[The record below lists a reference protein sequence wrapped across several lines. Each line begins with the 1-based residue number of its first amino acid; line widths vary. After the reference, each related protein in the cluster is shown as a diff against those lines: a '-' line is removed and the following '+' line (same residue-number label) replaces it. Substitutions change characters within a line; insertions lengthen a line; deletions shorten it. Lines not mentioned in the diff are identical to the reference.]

1 MDAHVDEIKGRH
13 AKKCNNLHKASLVL
27 SAVFAILT
35 IALSLRMN
43 DSYLVHSRVND
54 SKKPFWRNMKTLF
67 LLFESLTVPLP
78 RTS

>member
-35 IALSLRMN
+35 IALSLKN
-43 DSYLVHSRVND
+43 EDQ
-54 SKKPFWRNMKTLF
+54 T
-67 LLFESLTVPLP
+67 PLE
-78 RTS
+78 TSTILI